1 MKILQIGLC
10 SAVLVTLVGCSA
22 VGLGSKRIDYKAGV
36 QNVPAL
42 ELPPDLSTPV
52 TDDRYKVPGA
62 EGETVAS
69 YSDYSKGGAN
79 AAARSNGTAAS
90 AVLPEVRGVRLERN
104 GTQRWLVVG
113 DSTDNVWSVVKSFL
127 QETGLSIK
135 SEDQAAGIIET
146 DWAENRASIPQ
157 DGLRNI
163 IGKVFD
169 NVYSSGQRDQY
180 RVRLE
185 RSKDGVSTEVYLT
198 HKGMEEV
205 LAADGNTS
213 KWQARAAD
221 PELEAE
227 MLQRLMVRLGS
238 SPAQAASAVAGAA
251 IATPVG
257 AAPQAAVAGD
267 GRASLQEIFDGS
279 SIMVINDA
287 FDKSW
292 RRVGLAIEQSGL
304 VVEDKDRAK
313 GVYFLRPAQAESG
326 WLDKLQFW
334 KDTPNSNAHYRV
346 NVKDG
351 GNACEV
357 SVTDQAGINDASSK
371 KMLESLYQHI
381 NQ

>member
-1 MKILQIGLC
+1 MKVVQIGLC
-10 SAVLVTLVGCSA
+10 SVVLVSLVGCSA
-22 VGLGSKRIDYKAGV
+22 VGLGSKRIDYKAGA

-52 TDDRYKVPGA
+52 ADDRYKVPGA

-79 AAARSNGTAAS
+79 SAARSNGTTAS
-90 AVLPEVRGVRLERN
+90 TVLPETRGVKMERN
-104 GTQRWLVVG
+104 GAQRWLVVS
-113 DSTDNVWSVVKSFL
+113 DSTDNVWGVVKSFL

-135 SEDQAAGIIET
+135 SEDQTSGIIET
-146 DWAENRASIPQ
+146 DWAENRANIPM
-157 DGLRNI
+157 DGIRNI
-163 IGKVFD
+163 VGKVFD
-169 NVYSSGQRDQY
+169 NLYSSGMRDQY

-205 LAADGNTS
+205 LATDGNTS

-227 MLQRLMVRLGS
+227 MLQRLMVRLGGS
-238 SPAQAASAVAGAA
+238 AAQAASAVATSASVAPTGVAQGG
-251 IATPVG
+251 VG
-257 AAPQAAVAGD
+257 GD

-304 VVEDKDRAK
+304 AVEDKDRAK
-313 GVYFLRPAQAESG
+313 GVYFLRAAQAESG

-334 KDTPNSNAHYRV
+334 KDAPNSNVRYRV

-357 SVTDQAGINDASSK
+357 SVTDQDGSSDSASK
-371 KMLESLYQHI
+371 KMLESLYKNIGQ
-381 NQ
+381 